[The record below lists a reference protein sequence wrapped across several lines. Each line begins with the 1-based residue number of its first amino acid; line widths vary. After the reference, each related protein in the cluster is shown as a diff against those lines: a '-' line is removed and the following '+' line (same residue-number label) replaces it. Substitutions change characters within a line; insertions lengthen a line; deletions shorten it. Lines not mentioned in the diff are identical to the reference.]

1 MIHKFFLLSTLM
13 LSSNCAPSWLDAII
27 GTAPSDDKYNG
38 YEQAPYTVTNSYGV
52 KIKHQILKSFSNLH
66 YQEFETRQYESVN
79 YAYTD
84 ATFAVTEPVDDPDNE
99 WALFGVLNFVT
110 RTRSKDDQSKMFW
123 KLFRYIAGDNQD
135 KQKIEMTVPVMTTM
149 KKMNVRFS

>member
-27 GTAPSDDKYNG
+27 GTASSDDKYNG
-38 YEQAPYTVTNSYGV
+38 YEQAPYTVTNSYG
-52 KIKHQILKSFSNLH
+52 
-66 YQEFETRQYESVN
+66 EFETRQYESVN
-79 YAYTD
+79 YACTD